1 MLYHINDLSDR
12 DYHCRCTSWEI
23 VGGSGM
29 KKIVAISI
37 GAFMGLLLILA
48 LTSTL
53 IVSNVNNRTVVLE
66 EAVSSSKSDISKE
79 EQRRVDLFN
88 NLADSV
94 KSYNNHESETLKAVT
109 EARKQAD
116 KGNTHEAM
124 KSLNVVVEKYPDL
137 KAQSNY
143 SQINK
148 EFSMTENRLANYRE
162 SYNSSVKSYNRYVR
176 SFFPKIVLNMTGY
189 EKQDYKYLDFHV
201 DNKDARDLF

>member
-1 MLYHINDLSDR
+1 MN
-12 DYHCRCTSWEI
+12 
-23 VGGSGM
+23 
-29 KKIVAISI
+29 KIVAISI
-37 GAFMGLLLILA
+37 GAFAGFLVLVGLV
-48 LTSTL
+48 STL
-53 IVSNVNNRTVVLE
+53 VVANVNNRTVVLE
-66 EAVSSSKSDISKE
+66 EAVSTSKSDISKE

-94 KSYNNHESETLKAVT
+94 KSYNKHESETLKAVT
-109 EARKQAD
+109 DARKQAD
-116 KGNTHEAM
+116 NGNTHDAVN
-124 KSLNVVVEKYPDL
+124 SLNAVVEKYPDL
-137 KAQSNY
+137 KAQTNY

>member
-1 MLYHINDLSDR
+1 
-12 DYHCRCTSWEI
+12 
-23 VGGSGM
+23 M
-29 KKIVAISI
+29 KKIVTISI
-37 GAFMGLLLILA
+37 VLFVGTMLFIA
-48 LTSTL
+48 LVSSLVVSST
-53 IVSNVNNRTVVLE
+53 NNRVVVLE
-66 EAVSSSKSDISKE
+66 EAVRSSRSDISKE

-94 KSYNNHESETLKAVT
+94 KSYNKYESETLKTVT

-124 KSLNVVVEKYPDL
+124 QSLNVVVEKYPDL

-148 EFSMTENRLANYRE
+148 EFSATENRLANYRE

-176 SFFPKIVLNMTGY
+176 SFFAKIILNMMGY
-189 EKQDYKYLDFHV
+189 ENQDYKYLDFKV
-201 DNKDARDLF
+201 DNKDARNLF

>member
-1 MLYHINDLSDR
+1 
-12 DYHCRCTSWEI
+12 
-23 VGGSGM
+23 M

-48 LTSTL
+48 LASTL

-124 KSLNVVVEKYPDL
+124 KSLNVIVEKYPDL

>member
-1 MLYHINDLSDR
+1 MSDF
-12 DYHCRCTSWEI
+12 DYHCRCTNWEI

-37 GAFMGLLLILA
+37 GVFMGLLLILA

-94 KSYNNHESETLKAVT
+94 KSYNNHESETLKVVT

>member
-1 MLYHINDLSDR
+1 MN
-12 DYHCRCTSWEI
+12 
-23 VGGSGM
+23 
-29 KKIVAISI
+29 KIVAVSI
-37 GAFMGLLLILA
+37 GAFAGFLVLVGLV
-48 LTSTL
+48 STL
-53 IVSNVNNRTVVLE
+53 VVANVNNRTVVLE
-66 EAVSSSKSDISKE
+66 EAVSTSKSDISKE

-94 KSYNNHESETLKAVT
+94 KSYNKHESETLKAVT
-109 EARKQAD
+109 DARKQAD
-116 KGNTHEAM
+116 NGNTHDAVN
-124 KSLNVVVEKYPDL
+124 SLNAVVEKYPDL
-137 KAQSNY
+137 KAQTNY